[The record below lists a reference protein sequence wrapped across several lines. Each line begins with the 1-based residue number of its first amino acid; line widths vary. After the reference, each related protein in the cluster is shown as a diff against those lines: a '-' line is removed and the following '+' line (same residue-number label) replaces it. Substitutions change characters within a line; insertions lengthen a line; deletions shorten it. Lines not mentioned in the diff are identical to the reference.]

1 MNFVGVSFI
10 SQLLPCNFISV
21 CSLSLRLNGSQK
33 FYHCIFSLS
42 EYLGV
47 YLKDLSSVS
56 FFNLI

>member
-10 SQLLPCNFISV
+10 SQLLPSNFISV
-21 CSLSLRLNGSQK
+21 CSLSLRLNGSQNSIIV
-33 FYHCIFSLS
+33 FFSLS

-47 YLKDLSSVS
+47 YLKDLSSIS